1 MIDYKKVDWSKA
13 ANDTLADYEKAK
25 SKSTQ
30 TTQSSSVDLT
40 KYFTIALDEGAASG
54 EKSVRIL
61 PNQDDPTKWYKVGFF
76 HNLKIGKRYTKLY
89 DPAQDNEPS
98 PLNDMYKFLMNTGDK
113 EDKRL
118 AVNYKSRQFFIV
130 RVIERGKEH
139 EGVKFWRFP
148 AVQDGSGIMD
158 KIAPLVKKYGA
169 FWNPYEGFDLTISM
183 IRDKSKDSKVGYT
196 KVASSIPDRESKLS
210 DDENQMV
217 EWLSEPMAWTDV
229 FKKKPL
235 EYLRIVSEGNEPMW
249 DAEQKCFIAKIEDG
263 VATYTGTPTP
273 KSSYDAPTSAAMSED
288 DAEDMSSMT
297 AQSSEEK
304 EEETVTEAPG
314 GKLKIDDLPF

>member
-1 MIDYKKVDWSKA
+1 MIDYKKIDWSKA
-13 ANDTLADYEKAK
+13 ATDTLADYEKAK
-25 SKSTQ
+25 SKTTQ

-169 FWNPYEGFDLTISM
+169 FWNPFEGFDLTISM
-183 IRDKSKDSKVGYT
+183 IRDKSRDSKVGFT
-196 KVASSIPDRESKLS
+196 KVASIIPDRESKLS
-210 DDENQMV
+210 DDENQAV
-217 EWLSEPMAWTDV
+217 EWLGDPMAWTDV
-229 FKKKPL
+229 FKKKSV
-235 EYLRIVSEGNEPMW
+235 EYLTIVAEGSEPIW
-249 DAEQKCFIAKIEDG
+249 DAEQKCFIAKTEEG
-263 VATYTGTPTP
+263 VSTYTSTPAP
-273 KSSYDAPTSAAMSED
+273 KAVYDAPVAMSED
-288 DAEDMSSMT
+288 DADDNSSMT
-297 AQSSEEK
+297 QSPEVE
-304 EEETVTEAPG
+304 EAPNAQ
-314 GKLKIDDLPF
+314 LKIDDLPF

>member
-1 MIDYKKVDWSKA
+1 MIDYKKIDWSKA

-40 KYFTIALDEGAASG
+40 KYFTIALDEGAQSG

-61 PNQDDPTKWYKVGFF
+61 PNQDDPTKWYKVGYF

-89 DPAQDNEPS
+89 DPAQDSEPS

-169 FWNPYEGFDLTISM
+169 FWNPIGGFDLTISM

-196 KVASSIPDRESKLS
+196 KVSSIIPDRESKLTE
-210 DDENQMV
+210 DENQMV
-217 EWLSEPMAWTDV
+217 EWLSDPMAWTDV

-263 VATYTGTPTP
+263 VTTYTGTPTP
-273 KSSYDAPTSAAMSED
+273 KSSYETPTSVAMSED
-288 DAEDMSSMT
+288 DAEDMT
-297 AQSSEEK
+297 LEPINESEDE
-304 EEETVTEAPG
+304 VTEAPAPS

>member
-40 KYFTIALDEGAASG
+40 KYFTIALDEGVQSG

-61 PNQDDPTKWYKVGFF
+61 PNQDDPTKWYKVGYF
-76 HNLKIGKRYTKLY
+76 HNLKIGKRYQKLY
-89 DPAQDNEPS
+89 DPAQDSEPS
-98 PLNDMYKFLMNTGDK
+98 PLTEMYKYLMNTGDK

-169 FWNPYEGFDLTISM
+169 FWNPIGGFDLTISM

-196 KVASSIPDRESKLS
+196 KVSSIIPDRESKLTQ
-210 DDENQMV
+210 DENQMV
-217 EWLSEPMAWTDV
+217 EWLSDTMVWTDV
-229 FKKKPL
+229 FKKKSVEFL
-235 EYLRIVSEGNEPMW
+235 TIVAEGSEPIW
-249 DAEQKCFIAKIEDG
+249 DAEQKCFVAKVEDG
-263 VATYTGTPTP
+263 ISTYSKQPTQKTSFETPD
-273 KSSYDAPTSAAMSED
+273 SSED
-288 DAEDMSSMT
+288 DAQEDYT
-297 AQSSEEK
+297 VEEPK
-304 EEETVTEAPG
+304 G
-314 GKLKIDDLPF
+314 QLKIDDLPF